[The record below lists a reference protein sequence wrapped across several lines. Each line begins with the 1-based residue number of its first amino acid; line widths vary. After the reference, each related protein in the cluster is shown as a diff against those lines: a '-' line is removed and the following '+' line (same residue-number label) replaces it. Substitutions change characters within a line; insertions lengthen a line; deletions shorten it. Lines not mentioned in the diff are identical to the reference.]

1 LVQENGKTLYPC
13 GLIAASFFTD
23 KFNAT
28 IGGNAVSWTSK
39 GIAWPSD
46 VNKKYV
52 KRALKDTETNIV
64 VQNGKNVT
72 LPDVTDEE
80 FIVWMRVAGLPT
92 FKKLNR
98 IIQQDLKAGD
108 VVKVEIQNNYDVSAF
123 SGTKSLVI
131 SNTNW
136 LGGKN
141 DFLGY
146 AYIGVGVA
154 CLVLAIAFAVK
165 HLLAPRPLGDV
176 NFFRH
181 DGGKNH
187 HIIPLKKEI

>member
-1 LVQENGKTLYPC
+1 LEKENGLTLYPC

-23 KFNAT
+23 KFQAT
-28 IGGNAVSWTSK
+28 IDGVALDWTSK

-46 VNKKYV
+46 VSKKFI
-52 KRALKDTETNIV
+52 KRDLKSGETNIV
-64 VQNGKNVT
+64 VQNGQNVT
-72 LPDVTDEE
+72 LPSVDDEE

-98 IIQQDLKAGD
+98 IIKQDLKQGQ
-108 VVKVEIQNNYDVSAF
+108 VVKVNITNNYDVSSF

-154 CLVLAIAFAVK
+154 CLVLAIAFGIK
-165 HLLAPRPLGDV
+165 HWMSPRTLGDV
-176 NFFRH
+176 DYFRH
-181 DGGKNH
+181 NEEKDQH
-187 HIIPLKKEI
+187 VIPIKKE